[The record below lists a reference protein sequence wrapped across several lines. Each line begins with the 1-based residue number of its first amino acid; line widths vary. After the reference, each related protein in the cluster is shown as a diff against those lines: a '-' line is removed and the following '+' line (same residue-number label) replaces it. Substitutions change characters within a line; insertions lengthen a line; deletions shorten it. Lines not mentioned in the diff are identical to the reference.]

1 MTLRLRADVS
11 MVDDAGSAVLLDE
24 HTGRYFQLNSTGAT
38 VVRGLL
44 QGHSVDD
51 TARQLA
57 ERYPVAADRALA
69 DVISILD
76 QLADARLVDR

>member
-24 HTGRYFQLNSTGAT
+24 RTGRYFQLNSTGAT
-38 VVRGLL
+38 IVRSLL
-44 QGHSVDD
+44 RGDSVED

-57 ERYPVAADRALA
+57 ERYPVAAEQALA
-69 DVISILD
+69 DVVGVLD